1 MCHPARR
8 HSLSLSCESLSFCE
22 LAASGYYGNI
32 FLIESHVSMP
42 RKWKPPDDEYLK
54 HLTEKDA
61 VGLGID
67 HSLTGDQYKFHVR
80 KGEKEEGDTELLRK
94 LLIKFVVVL
103 GFNAGIPGVKLSELH
118 EELQRLQV
126 KFGLALVH
134 VSR

>member
-1 MCHPARR
+1 
-8 HSLSLSCESLSFCE
+8 
-22 LAASGYYGNI
+22 
-32 FLIESHVSMP
+32 MP

-61 VGLGID
+61 VGLGIN
-67 HSLTGDQYKFHVR
+67 HGLTGDQYKFHVR
-80 KGEKEEGDTELLRK
+80 KGANEEGDMELLRR
-94 LLIKFVVVL
+94 LLIKLGVVL